1 MLQEFRLLQSS
12 TVEEDEQ
19 AFGEQIRRGR
29 WKRVR
34 WVFAVLAAIYLA
46 LFTTVDVASRVLLF
60 PPRGVVPTYGATTR
74 FLEAGGQRVHVLT
87 ARSTDAEPTAFVL
100 RFYGNADRADRHVAN
115 EARSYAPRAVEVWG
129 VNYEGFGESTGKAS
143 LAGVAR
149 AADLAFEA
157 ISTVAKGRPVF
168 AAGTSMG
175 TTAALHLAATRSIAG
190 ILLHDGPP
198 LPQLLRG
205 EHGWWNLWL
214 VAVPVSLQI
223 PSAVSNLDN
232 AARATA
238 NAVFIVSENDTLV
251 PAKYQRTV
259 YDAYRGPKR
268 LISVPGVDH
277 VGALTEEKRDELKT
291 ALTEMWRL

>member
-1 MLQEFRLLQSS
+1 
-12 TVEEDEQ
+12 VNNDER
-19 AFGEQIRRGR
+19 AFGEQLRSGR

-34 WVFAVLAAIYLA
+34 WVVAVVAAIYLA
-46 LFTTVDVASRVLLF
+46 FFATVDVASRVLLF

-74 FLEAGGQRVHVLT
+74 FLEAGGERIHVLT

-100 RFYGNADRADRHVAN
+100 RFYGNADRADRHVAS

-129 VNYEGFGESTGKAS
+129 VNYVGFGESTAKAS

-149 AADLAFEA
+149 AADVAFAA
-157 ISTVAKGRPVF
+157 ISSEAKGRPVF
-168 AAGTSMG
+168 VAGTSMG
-175 TTAALHLAATRSIAG
+175 TTAALHLAATRAIAG
-190 ILLHDGPP
+190 VLVHDGPP

-214 VAVPVSLQI
+214 VAMPVSLQV
-223 PSAVSNLDN
+223 PSVVSNLEN

-238 NAVFIVSENDTLV
+238 NAVFVVSENDTLV

-259 YDAYRGPKR
+259 YAAYRGPKK
-268 LISVPGVDH
+268 LVSVPGVDH
-277 VGALTEEKRDELKT
+277 VGALTEQKRDELKS
-291 ALTEMWRL
+291 ALTEMWSLR